1 LAKGAAFMA
10 DALALTRQFY
20 APPLPSVLPQTLAVL
35 AVVAAFMVAACGI
48 DAACGLLVR
57 CYQCVPS

>member
-1 LAKGAAFMA
+1 MA